1 MGERFIEKR
10 LGAVE
15 APSYARVLA
24 IARKMDVVIN
34 LRGGDP
40 DFDTSTHIKEAPGSP
55 SRT

>member
-15 APSYARVLA
+15 TPSYTRVLA

-34 LRGGDP
+34 L
-40 DFDTSTHIKEAPGSP
+40 
-55 SRT
+55 